1 MEPLLLAAA
10 HALDAAGIG
19 AWARAAPLAYPVANV
34 AHVLGVVALVG
45 AIGTLDLRLAG
56 AWADLPLPPL
66 ARALTPV
73 AIAGLLTLIASG
85 ILLFAADGTALA
97 KSSTFQL
104 KLGLVLLALAN
115 AALFRRRWHGGETG
129 PATRA
134 MAAASLAL
142 WLTIVITGRMIA
154 YT

>member
-10 HALDAAGIG
+10 HALDATGMG
-19 AWARAAPLAYPVANV
+19 AWARGAPLAYPVVNV
-34 AHVLGVVALVG
+34 VHVLGVIALVG

-56 AWADLPLPPL
+56 AWPALPLPAL

-73 AIAGLLTLIASG
+73 AIAGLLTLVASG
-85 ILLFAADGTALA
+85 VLLFAADGTALA
-97 KSSTFQL
+97 KSSAFQL

-115 AALFRRRWHGGETG
+115 AALFRRRWHGGEPG

-134 MAAASLAL
+134 MAIASLGL
-142 WLTIVITGRMIA
+142 WLAIVVTGRMIA
-154 YT
+154 YL